1 MDLIWTLIIYKEKF
15 TSKQVKLEK
24 MSKQLKQCICT
35 ADLHEMFPMATN
47 NIHKKIISRIISS
60 QSGKKTKQRDLG
72 KIFLRF

>member
-1 MDLIWTLIIYKEKF
+1 MDFIWTLIIYKEKF

-60 QSGKKTKQRDLG
+60 QSGKKLNREN
-72 KIFLRF
+72 